1 MRRGSAS
8 PMFVRFTAIIFVISV
23 LATVVVLSQGD
34 GEKTW
39 DDAMQLYEQGVA
51 AYGQER
57 FLDAIELYEEAL
69 VIVRQLGQRP
79 AEGTILNNL
88 GICYVFLSDYQR
100 AIDYLEQAL
109 AICRDIGD
117 RANEMSS
124 LNGLGVCYISLSGYQ
139 QAIDYF
145 EQALVIQREIG
156 DRAGEA
162 DTLLKLGDCYKSL
175 FDYQGAIGYFKK
187 LLVIKREIGDRAGE
201 ARSLNSLGIC
211 YYSLSDYHRAIGHYE
226 QALTISREIG
236 NHGGEAEI
244 LNNLG
249 ICYQSLSGYERAIG
263 YCGQALAIFREIG
276 ARTGEA
282 ICLSN
287 LGLSFFYLSDYGQA
301 IHYQEQSLEI
311 CREIGDRAGEAK
323 SLGHLGNCYD
333 SLSAYQRAIDYQEQS
348 LSLFR
353 EIEDRAG
360 EADTLSDLGVC
371 YFHLSDYQRAI
382 DYYEQSLVIKR
393 KIGDR
398 EGEAVSVGNLGSC
411 NLRLSNYQQAID
423 QFEQALAIQREIG
436 DRAGEARSLGQLGN
450 CYESLSDYQRA
461 ISYYGQSLV
470 LSIDLGTLAMEWLTQ
485 WGLGRT
491 SIKLGDL
498 SRAVPHYEAAIEIV
512 EAIRGTVSE
521 EELRQSYFGSVR
533 TLYEEYLELLLA
545 TGRIEETVF
554 VAERLRART
563 FLDLVAEGPIGPLE
577 KIGEEGIRS
586 GVVEASVIEADL
598 AEVVASLP
606 KSTAAIEYFVTEDAT
621 YLWLITGGVTG
632 EPIRIDILRS
642 ELRDLIV
649 AFRIAIE
656 TSSTGLMNPPDEA
669 TFTMSRDLYK
679 LLIAP
684 VEDLLGGI
692 DHLIII
698 PSGPLYYLP
707 FCALLNCEDCKGP
720 AFFGGEYL
728 VERYAISY
736 TPSLTVL
743 KYVRALAGNVLP
755 DSVFL
760 ALADP
765 KSGHPTLQRLP
776 EAQDEAQAAAGLFD
790 ASEVYVD
797 TAATEDVV
805 LARASS
811 ASQLLLSTHGL
822 FNPHN
827 PMFSYL
833 LLSPTEDNDG
843 RLYAYEV
850 FGLDLHTDLVTLSAC
865 ETLLPALED
874 ITAQVQATVRGG
886 KEDEEVELDERLLA
900 TLTAGDE
907 IVGLTRAFICA
918 GTPSVLSTLWKVVS
932 ETTKP
937 LIMEFY
943 EYLEEGMAKVRALQR
958 AQLDLMASYPHPRY
972 WAAFSLFG
980 DWGEESDSANAWLS
994 KLSPELVE
1002 AWAAW
1007 QSQDQ
1012 GPNDEPPL
1020 VAVVMTITESVTEE
1034 LLGVISELS
1043 EKIAVKGSFG
1053 HFVEAD
1059 VPVNLLPALCGLQ
1072 EIESVTPPWMT
1083 TNSP

>member
-1 MRRGSAS
+1 MKRV
-8 PMFVRFTAIIFVISV
+8 PRFAVAVVCV
-23 LATVVVLSQGD
+23 LALAAVVLGQGD
-34 GEKTW
+34 GKKTW
-39 DDAMQLYEQGVA
+39 DDAMQLYEQGVT
-51 AYGQER
+51 AYGQSR
-57 FLDAIELYEEAL
+57 FEDAIELFEEAL
-69 VIVRQLGQRP
+69 VTVRQLGQRP

-88 GICYVFLSDYQR
+88 GICYVFLSDYQQ
-100 AIDYLEQAL
+100 AIGYLEQAL

-117 RANEMSS
+117 RANELSS
-124 LNGLGVCYISLSGYQ
+124 LNGLGVCYISLSDYQ
-139 QAIDYF
+139 QAIGYF
-145 EQALVIQREIG
+145 EQALAIQREIG

-162 DTLLKLGDCYKSL
+162 DTLLKLGDCYKFL
-175 FDYQGAIGYFKK
+175 FDYQGAIGYFTE

-201 ARSLNSLGIC
+201 ERSLFSLGIC
-211 YYSLSDYHRAIGHYE
+211 YYFLSDYHRAIAHYE
-226 QALTISREIG
+226 QALAISREIG
-236 NHGGEAEI
+236 NRGGEANI
-244 LNNLG
+244 LNNLSS
-249 ICYQSLSGYERAIG
+249 CYQSLSDYEQAIG
-263 YCGQALAIFREIG
+263 YCVQALAIFHEIG
-276 ARTGEA
+276 ARAGEA
-282 ICLSN
+282 FSLSN

-301 IHYQEQSLEI
+301 IDYQEQSLAI
-311 CREIGDRAGEAK
+311 YREIGYRAGEAK
-323 SLGHLGNCYD
+323 SLGHLGNCYA

-353 EIEDRAG
+353 EIEDRPG

-371 YFHLSDYQRAI
+371 YFLLSDYQRAI

-393 KIGDR
+393 EIGDR
-398 EGEAVSVGNLGSC
+398 EGEAVSVGNLGYC
-411 NLRLSNYQQAID
+411 HLRLSNYQQAIE
-423 QFEQALAIQREIG
+423 QFGQALAIQREIS
-436 DRAGEARSLGQLGN
+436 DRAGEARSLSQLGN
-450 CYESLSDYQRA
+450 CYFLLSDYQLA
-461 ISYYGQSLV
+461 IDYYEQALA
-470 LSIDLGTLAMEWLTQ
+470 LSANLGTLAVEWPTQ
-485 WGLGRT
+485 WGLGRAT
-491 SIKLGDL
+491 IKLGDL
-498 SRAVPHYEAAIEIV
+498 NRAVAHYEAAIEIV
-512 EAIRGTVSE
+512 EAIRGTVNE
-521 EELRQSYFGSVR
+521 EELRQSYFGGVR
-533 TLYEEYLELLLA
+533 TLYEEYLKLLLEA
-545 TGRIEETVF
+545 GRIEGTLF

-563 FLDLVAEGPIGPLE
+563 FLDLVAEGPLGPLE
-577 KIGEEGIRS
+577 NVAEDGIRS
-586 GVVEASVIEADL
+586 GVVEGSVIESDL

-606 KSTAAIEYFVTEDAT
+606 ESTAAIEYFVTEDVT
-621 YLWLITGGVTG
+621 YLWLTTGGVTG
-632 EPIRIDILRS
+632 GPLRIEIPRA
-642 ELRDLIV
+642 ELRDIVV

-656 TSSTGLMNPPDEA
+656 TSSTGLTDPPDEA
-669 TFTMSRDLYK
+669 TFTMSRDIYE

-684 VEDLLGGI
+684 VEDRLDGI
-692 DHLIII
+692 DHLIIV

-707 FCALLNCEDCKGP
+707 FSALLNCEDCKGP
-720 AFFGGEYL
+720 AFFGGEFL
-728 VERYAISY
+728 VERYALSY

-743 KYVRALAGNVLP
+743 KYARALAQDVVP
-755 DSVFL
+755 DSLFL
-760 ALADP
+760 TLADP
-765 KSGHPTLQRLP
+765 AAEDPSLQRLP

-790 ASEVYVD
+790 PSEVYVD
-797 TAATEDVV
+797 TAATEEVL

-822 FNPHN
+822 FNPGN

-843 RLYAYEV
+843 KLYAYEV

-874 ITAQVQATVRGG
+874 TKAQVRSVGG
-886 KEDEEVELDERLLA
+886 AGEDEDVVLDERLLA

-937 LIMEFY
+937 LMIAFY
-943 EYLEEGMAKVRALQR
+943 EYLEEGMSKVRALQR
-958 AQLDLMASYPHPRY
+958 AQLDLLASYPHPRY

-994 KLSPELVE
+994 KLSPELVD
-1002 AWAAW
+1002 AWSAW

-1072 EIESVTPPWMT
+1072 EIESVTQPWIT